1 MVLFIINVLFYNH
14 KNLSLI
20 YYIKLKYKNK
30 MNTFRENFMILPA
43 LSLYYLIT
51 EHIFSCNRAEGRSM
65 EPTI

>member
-1 MVLFIINVLFYNH
+1 
-14 KNLSLI
+14 
-20 YYIKLKYKNK
+20 